1 MAVAGRA
8 CRGWRAR
15 GAALAVA
22 VVAACGDSPDVVAP
36 VIEVPV
42 ADPDATAAPLD
53 QIALTVA
60 HAGSDRDLVTQTFA
74 RGTTIEVPGVPFGDD
89 LVIHMSGFVG
99 ASNVAYGRT
108 CAFAVSSNVTP
119 PAPHLF
125 FSRSVKF
132 ASLEIEPQPRLG
144 GAGIAFHGEALLVGG
159 LDATQAPVTDVE
171 RYDPSNGTLT
181 RLGTLLARS
190 NGAQVLV
197 GTVPPRVVVVGGKSD
212 GDNAK
217 FVEVLDDSN
226 IDRIEFADLARVDLT
241 ATTLT
246 DGRVMVI
253 GGTPAGKAPV
263 ADIDEIAPADT
274 SISVRK
280 LTAVLLHPRSGHTA
294 TRLGDDLGAPVLIAG
309 GVDGAGA
316 PIGVVELFKPLTE
329 EMASPATFAP
339 VLNVPRS
346 GHAATLLPDGS
357 VLIIGGLDALKQP
370 VRKIERFA
378 FDTGFV
384 VLGDLPAD
392 AGIVDFATA
401 TLPDGRILITGGR
414 TMTGAQ
420 PLNTAYIIRLD
431 PNNGLVDVIATDHLA
446 LSRAGHQMA
455 VLCDGTVLV
464 SGGTQVRQPAER
476 YNPPSAGRR

>member
-1 MAVAGRA
+1 
-8 CRGWRAR
+8 
-15 GAALAVA
+15 
-22 VVAACGDSPDVVAP
+22 
-36 VIEVPV
+36 VIEVPSN
-42 ADPDATAAPLD
+42 DPDATASPLD

-74 RGTTIEVPGVPFGDD
+74 RGTTIEMSGVPFGDD

-99 ASNVAYGRT
+99 ASNVAYGRS
-108 CAFAVSSNVTP
+108 CAIAVSSNVAP
-119 PAPHLF
+119 PAPHIF

-132 ASLEIEPQPRLG
+132 ANLSVSPETRLG
-144 GAGIAFHGEALLVGG
+144 GTGIAFQGEALLIGG
-159 LDATQAPVTDVE
+159 SDATQAPVVDVE
-171 RYDPSNGTLT
+171 RYDPSTGQLT
-181 RLGTLLARS
+181 RLGKVLARS
-190 NGAQVLV
+190 SGAQALI

-217 FVEVLDDSN
+217 FVEVLDDSS

-241 ATTLT
+241 ATTLV

-253 GGTPAGKAPV
+253 GGTPPGKLPS

-280 LTAVLLHPRSGHTA
+280 LTTPLLHARSGHTA
-294 TRLGDDLGAPVLIAG
+294 TRLGDDLGAPVLITG

-316 PIGVVELFKPLTE
+316 PIDVAELFKPLTE
-329 EMASPATFAP
+329 EIASPATFAP
-339 VLNVPRS
+339 KLNVPRS
-346 GHAATLLPDGS
+346 GHLATLLPDGS

-370 VRKIERFA
+370 VRKIERFSL
-378 FDTGFV
+378 DTGFV
-384 VLGDLPAD
+384 AIGDLPAD
-392 AGIVDFATA
+392 AGVVDFATA
-401 TLPDGRILITGGR
+401 RLPDGRILITGGR

-431 PNNGLVDVIATDHLA
+431 PNNGLVDVIATDHLGLA
-446 LSRAGHQMA
+446 RAGHQMA

-464 SGGTQVRQPAER
+464 SGGTQVPLPAER
-476 YNPPSAGRR
+476 YNPPAAGRR